1 MHSGIEYN
9 CDLCDYVSK
18 CRHAIKKHKQ
28 SHFRT
33 PKQCPDCGGMF
44 KEMNKHYQRSCPARQ
59 YERHKCDLCE
69 KTFSLH
75 HGLKKHIKTQH
86 QNIAEFQCKFC
97 DYAAKSS
104 YTLK

>member
-1 MHSGIEYN
+1 MHSGVEYN
-9 CDLCDYVSK
+9 CDMCDYVSK
-18 CRHAIKKHKQ
+18 CRHAIKKHKE
-28 SHFRT
+28 SHFRMQ
-33 PKQCPDCGGMF
+33 KQCPDCGGMF
-44 KEMNKHYQRSCPARQ
+44 KELNKHYQRSCPARQ
-59 YERHKCDLCE
+59 YKRHTCDLCE

-86 QNIAEFQCKFC
+86 HNISEFQCKFC